1 MMRLVSPFR
10 VLKAFHGIGIYYGSL
25 PCRRG
30 FITNTVL
37 LGNIKVVTAL
47 HKACCFHSNHYQINT
62 SCHTKFDKFEKGS
75 ACISPQNSVRFKAT
89 SAQDYNHLKH
99 VKVKKEFKTDNET
112 QKVETEKIPVV
123 PVKESD
129 LIQLFSHEDLLVG
142 KFTLSDARE
151 YASKEGYKL
160 VKLQGNTVSLPL
172 SYKLVTGKMMK
183 DFENLKRDGKKEK
196 RKSDKMFK
204 VGEKIA
210 DHDLEVKIKQMI
222 KYLNKGTTIRIKFQT
237 AKGGSGVGPVLKKI
251 GEKLDHIAYIQTSRA
266 TDVLTDAMFVPREN
280 LLNQGAEND
289 S

>member
-1 MMRLVSPFR
+1 MMRLMSPFR
-10 VLKAFHGIGIYYGSL
+10 ILKTFHGIGISYGSI
-25 PCRRG
+25 PCKRG

-47 HKACCFHSNHYQINT
+47 HTGNHYQINT
-62 SCHTKFDKFEKGS
+62 GCHTKFDKFEKGN
-75 ACISPQNSVRFKAT
+75 ACIRSQNSVRSKAT
-89 SAQDYNHLKH
+89 SAKDYNHVRH

-112 QKVETEKIPVV
+112 QNVGTEKIQIVT
-123 PVKESD
+123 VKESD
-129 LIQLFSHEDLLVG
+129 LVQLFSHEDLLVG

-196 RKSDKMFK
+196 RKSEKMFK
-204 VGEKIA
+204 VGENIE

-222 KYLNKGTTIRIKFQT
+222 KYLNKGIMIRIKF
-237 AKGGSGVGPVLKKI
+237 
-251 GEKLDHIAYIQTSRA
+251 H
-266 TDVLTDAMFVPREN
+266 TDRTKNTQVSLCTVINIRDTIFLN
-280 LLNQGAEND
+280 LITTGTCK
-289 S
+289 